1 MITSVKAKKSAY
13 DLNPQLIEQY
23 RAGDRAAGERLVTIN
38 GPLVYSIASR
48 FLERGVDIEELVA
61 LGNVG
66 LVKAINSFDGE
77 RGCAFSTYAVPLIF
91 GEIRR
96 FLRDDGIIKISREEK
111 RLSAALL
118 AERER
123 RMSVGEDCR
132 ISELAAAF
140 GISTAEA
147 ASALFAKA
155 PVRSL
160 DEAAYSDEDSVS
172 LGSTLFD
179 EDAEAREFDKLA
191 ISSAIEKLSELHRKI
206 VVLRYFRD
214 YSQQRTAD
222 MLGLSQVKISR
233 EEKKL
238 LAILKA
244 ELS

>member
-1 MITSVKAKKSAY
+1 MSISVKSKSRTY
-13 DLNPQLIEQY
+13 DLNPELIEKY
-23 RAGDRAAGERLVTIN
+23 RQGDRSAGERLVRLN
-38 GPLVYSIASR
+38 SPLVYSIASR
-48 FLERGVDIEELVA
+48 FSERGVDNEELVA
-61 LGNVG
+61 LGNIG
-66 LVKAINSFDGE
+66 LVKAINSFDKE

-123 RMSVGEDCR
+123 RMAMGEDCR
-132 ISELAAAF
+132 ISELASVF
-140 GISTAEA
+140 GISTAEV
-147 ASALFAKA
+147 ASALFAQT

-179 EDAEAREFDKLA
+179 DEAEERAFDKLA
-191 ISSAIEKLSELHRKI
+191 LSSAVEKLSELHRKI

-214 YSQQRTAD
+214 YSQQRTAEA
-222 MLGLSQVKISR
+222 LGLTQVKISR

-238 LAILKA
+238 LAILKS